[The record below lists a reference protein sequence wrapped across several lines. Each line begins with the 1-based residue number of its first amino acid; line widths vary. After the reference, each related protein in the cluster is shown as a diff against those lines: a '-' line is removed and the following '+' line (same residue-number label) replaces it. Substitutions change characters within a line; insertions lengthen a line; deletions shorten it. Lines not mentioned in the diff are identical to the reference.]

1 MDFHAIIR
9 QPFNGVLCT
18 CPAKLWLSAT
28 SLRCSSP
35 GVKIREKNGKVV
47 PFFLSSGSSTNE
59 IKRFFLR
66 DGAVCLF
73 SFLDGRTYKLYSL
86 QFILDCGHWVNCKNR
101 RIVTYFAAAL
111 ACFLSFGV
119 LSIYYLWRNTAAC
132 FFWKKAFVS
141 LLVKVYGAVM
151 AKQQESTV
159 ITKLREL
166 TRDLTIA
173 REKKSCVLGILW
185 IAVVSQVYGTAAGR
199 LCTEAL
205 FSFFAVFLVGAAFVL
220 FCS

>member
-1 MDFHAIIR
+1 M
-9 QPFNGVLCT
+9 
-18 CPAKLWLSAT
+18 
-28 SLRCSSP
+28 
-35 GVKIREKNGKVV
+35 
-47 PFFLSSGSSTNE
+47 
-59 IKRFFLR
+59 
-66 DGAVCLF
+66 
-73 SFLDGRTYKLYSL
+73 
-86 QFILDCGHWVNCKNR
+86 
-101 RIVTYFAAAL
+101 
-111 ACFLSFGV
+111 
-119 LSIYYLWRNTAAC
+119 
-132 FFWKKAFVS
+132 
-141 LLVKVYGAVM
+141 LVKVYGAVM

-173 REKKSCVLGILW
+173 REKKSCVLGVLW